1 MGSINNSEAEDA
13 VSSMKALQSVLTE
26 ELEDIESRI
35 GELTEDDLALSP
47 GEADEEVKICCVA
60 RAALFSALASI
71 NEVLGWVHLM
81 AERDSNGNVAE
92 VIRALPIVPAFS
104 IH

>member
-1 MGSINNSEAEDA
+1 MGSISNNEAGAA
-13 VSSMKALQSVLTE
+13 VSGMQALQSTLTE

-35 GELTEDDLALSP
+35 NALGKGELLLSP
-47 GEADEEVKICCVA
+47 SEAEEEVKLCYVA

-71 NEVLGWVHLM
+71 KEVLGWVHLM
-81 AERDSNGNVAE
+81 AEKDSEGNVTE
-92 VIRALPIVPAFS
+92 VVRSLPTVPIFS

>member
-1 MGSINNSEAEDA
+1 MGSINNSEAEEA
-13 VSSMKALQSVLTE
+13 VSSMKALQFALTE

-35 GELTEDDLALSP
+35 DALAKDDLPFSP
-47 GEADEEVKICCVA
+47 NEAVEELKICCVA
-60 RAALFSALASI
+60 RAALFGALASI

-81 AERDSNGNVAE
+81 AERDSNGNVTE

>member
-1 MGSINNSEAEDA
+1 MGSISNNEAGAA
-13 VSSMKALQSVLTE
+13 VSGMQALQSTLTG

-35 GELTEDDLALSP
+35 SALGKGESLLSTSEAED
-47 GEADEEVKICCVA
+47 EVKLCYVA

-81 AERDSNGNVAE
+81 AEKDSEGNVTE
-92 VIRALPIVPAFS
+92 VVRSLPTVPIFS

>member
-1 MGSINNSEAEDA
+1 MGSINNNEAGEA
-13 VSSMKALQSVLTE
+13 VSSMQALQSALTE
-26 ELEDIESRI
+26 ELEDIERRINALGEDEFPLSR
-35 GELTEDDLALSP
+35 S
-47 GEADEEVKICCVA
+47 EADNEVKLCYVA

-81 AERDSNGNVAE
+81 VEKDSEGNVTE
-92 VIRALPIVPAFS
+92 VVRSLPTVPMFS